1 MIKFYMGDLDSAT
14 KNDFD
19 RATLAEY
26 TIDEFKRAI
35 VRHKDLVRVI
45 DILLSNEMHYDT
57 KVMLAESPNMTYWSL
72 LIEQTDEEMVT
83 YKVFANRN
91 GVTASEEFSG
101 WAVPFTLF
109 LDWELPTDD
118 KWRSIFNLQF
128 WRV

>member
-91 GVTASEEFSG
+91 GVT
-101 WAVPFTLF
+101 TKY
-109 LDWELPTDD
+109 T
-118 KWRSIFNLQF
+118 
-128 WRV
+128 